1 MIGKVEKMQRDLC
14 PGGELLGP
22 RGSELGME
30 MNGMLDI
37 SVKSCPSLLCE
48 RCRLA
53 MGESGLLNHQL
64 SWAGARQTWV
74 QILTLL
80 SPGCV

>member
-1 MIGKVEKMQRDLC
+1 MKRCRETSVL
-14 PGGELLGP
+14 GGELLGP

-37 SVKSCPSLLCE
+37 SVKSCPSLLCV
-48 RCRLA
+48 CRLA
-53 MGESGLLNHQL
+53 MGESGLNHQL